1 MGRWIGPWFV
11 AGTVVVAALF
21 ALFSAPRV
29 SPPLG
34 RGSLAPD
41 FELTSLDGD
50 TLSMAA
56 QRGEVVLINFWAT
69 WCKPCED
76 EMPAMERLYRALQSE
91 GFQLLAI
98 SVDDSAEPV
107 IEFSQRLGLSFPIL
121 LDEDRRVTTDYQ
133 TFRYPESFLVDREGR
148 VVERYIGPKD
158 WDAAVYVERIRRL
171 LQSDDADRS
180 GVAADGVRG

>member
-1 MGRWIGPWFV
+1 
-11 AGTVVVAALF
+11 
-21 ALFSAPRV
+21 
-29 SPPLG
+29 
-34 RGSLAPD
+34 
-41 FELTSLDGD
+41 
-50 TLSMAA
+50 
-56 QRGEVVLINFWAT
+56 
-69 WCKPCED
+69 
-76 EMPAMERLYRALQSE
+76 MPAMERLYRALQSE